1 MPNGMQ
7 PGMQPGV
14 GGMPQNGGMPG
25 GQVPSPEQVVGAI
38 TQRLQELEQEKA
50 QLVQALQEIQGQG
63 MPQMAQAGPPQGPPQ
78 GMPQGMPQGPPQ
90 GMQGGLLA

>member
-1 MPNGMQ
+1 MPDGMQ

-25 GQVPSPEQVVGAI
+25 GQVPSPQEVVGAI
-38 TQRLQELEQEKA
+38 TQRLQELEAEKA

-63 MPQMAQAGPPQGPPQ
+63 MPQQMAGPPQGPPQ
-78 GMPQGMPQGPPQ
+78 GMPQGMPQGGPP
-90 GMQGGLLA
+90 QGGLLA

>member
-7 PGMQPGV
+7 P

-38 TQRLQELEQEKA
+38 TQRLQELEAEKA

-63 MPQMAQAGPPQGPPQ
+63 MPQQMAGP
-78 GMPQGMPQGPPQ
+78 PQGMPQGPPQ
-90 GMQGGLLA
+90 GMPQGGLLA

>member
-1 MPNGMQ
+1 MPDGMQ

-25 GQVPSPEQVVGAI
+25 GQVPSPQEVVGAI
-38 TQRLQELEQEKA
+38 TQRLQELEAEKA

-63 MPQMAQAGPPQGPPQ
+63 MPQMAGPPQGP
-78 GMPQGMPQGPPQ
+78 PQGMPQGPPQ

>member
-7 PGMQPGV
+7 PGMEP

-38 TQRLQELEQEKA
+38 TQRLQELEAEKA

-63 MPQMAQAGPPQGPPQ
+63 MPQQMAGP
-78 GMPQGMPQGPPQ
+78 PQGMPQGPPQ
-90 GMQGGLLA
+90 GMPQGGLLA

>member
-7 PGMQPGV
+7 PGMEP
-14 GGMPQNGGMPG
+14 GGMPG

-38 TQRLQELEQEKA
+38 TQRLQELEAEKA
-50 QLVQALQEIQGQG
+50 QLVQALQEITQGAPQQG
-63 MPQMAQAGPPQGPPQ
+63 MPQGP
-78 GMPQGMPQGPPQ
+78 PQGMPQGPPQ

>member
-7 PGMQPGV
+7 P

-38 TQRLQELEQEKA
+38 TQRLQELEAEKA
-50 QLVQALQEIQGQG
+50 QLVQALQEITQGA
-63 MPQMAQAGPPQGPPQ
+63 PQMAQAGP
-78 GMPQGMPQGPPQ
+78 PQGMPQGPPQ
-90 GMQGGLLA
+90 GMPQGGLLA

>member
-1 MPNGMQ
+1 MPDGMQ

-25 GQVPSPEQVVGAI
+25 GQVPSPDEVVGAI
-38 TQRLQELEQEKA
+38 TQRLQDLEAEKA

-63 MPQMAQAGPPQGPPQ
+63 MPQQGMPQGP
-78 GMPQGMPQGPPQ
+78 PQGMPQGPPQ
-90 GMQGGLLA
+90 GMPPQGGLLA

>member
-25 GQVPSPEQVVGAI
+25 GQVPSPQEVVGAI
-38 TQRLQELEQEKA
+38 TGRLQELEQEKA
-50 QLVQALQEIQGQG
+50 QLIQALQEIQGQG
-63 MPQMAQAGPPQGPPQ
+63 MPQQGMPQMAGPPQ

>member
-7 PGMQPGV
+7 PGMEP
-14 GGMPQNGGMPG
+14 GGMPG

-38 TQRLQELEQEKA
+38 TQRLQELEAEKA

-63 MPQMAQAGPPQGPPQ
+63 MPQQMAGP
-78 GMPQGMPQGPPQ
+78 PQGMPQGPPQ
-90 GMQGGLLA
+90 GMPQGGLLA

>member
-7 PGMQPGV
+7 PGMEP

-25 GQVPSPEQVVGAI
+25 GQVPSPQEVVGAI
-38 TQRLQELEQEKA
+38 TGRLQELEQEKA
-50 QLVQALQEIQGQG
+50 QLIQALQEIQGQG

>member
-38 TQRLQELEQEKA
+38 TQRLQELEAEKA